1 MTTDMTRKKM
11 QDDSSVSDVAAGK
24 PRAAKSAAAKA
35 AVKKSATKAVAT
47 KAVAKTASTK
57 ARAAKSATTKA
68 ATKSA
73 TAKSTKKAA
82 EEKPAAK
89 STTGKTAAKTA
100 ASKTAAT
107 KTTTAKTTAAKTT
120 AKSASKSTAARSAK
134 LKQAA
139 VNEPVVAGVAGAGER
154 AVSAAA
160 ESAPK
165 RGRPRKTASTTA
177 SSDAAAPT
185 ASKSV
190 VATAGGGVPFVESA
204 SPTSAAPAV
213 AAPAA
218 ASPVTANEPFV
229 AQSASPVPAE
239 PFPAKPASPLAVEP
253 SVAKPVSPK
262 SAAEASVAPSGGEL
276 LAERDRASSVV
287 PKQADLFSSAEV
299 PAVPQGDVPV
309 SSTPTD
315 FAETSVDVGERFYS
329 PRRDRNQ
336 GHQGEAAESGA
347 GAFGQ
352 AAAGQTVESDPNG
365 GRGNRGRKLRTPFR
379 RRRGDA
385 AGVAGAD
392 GAPTA
397 SPNEADGRGAER
409 EADQALSYLEHSD
422 RSEQRLG
429 KYLNSDAA
437 MPKLHKVLADAG
449 VGSRREMEDL
459 ITAGRVSVNGEPAHI
474 GQRVSPTDLVRV
486 NGKPIAR
493 PNTRK
498 PPRVILYHKP
508 AGEIVSHDDPGGRA
522 NVFARLPKLRTGK
535 WLSVG
540 RLDLNTE
547 GLLIFT
553 TSGDMANRI
562 MHPRYGT
569 EREYAVRVLGEMDD
583 ATRKSLVEGIQL
595 DDGLAAFGSLD
606 YLGGDGSNR
615 WYRVTL
621 QEGRNR
627 EVRRMFEAVG
637 VTVSRLIRTR
647 FGDLVLPRNLRRGR
661 WDELDSSLVTALMV
675 QLGLLRDDDDAD
687 GGRHARQPRS
697 HDSALPPGF
706 GTMDRNGMN
715 GARIGRRGKLQ
726 GGRPGS
732 AGQVAS
738 SPSDPFGTGLMFTGG
753 YANGHP
759 LGKDGGRGKGGKPGG
774 KHGGQKSGRRGGKG
788 PNVQFGGNTGGGNRD
803 QTGNYGAVQG
813 GGHSTGQD
821 GGYNQGRGKGGG
833 NFSKHGKSRRP
844 NKGAVGEVGAVPG
857 TSGAPGS
864 NAGQRKGPNR
874 PNGKQGGQGGPRGNQ
889 ARNGKSQGNGNGGK
903 GRSQRG
909 PRGDDWQPK
918 SASAHESRLGFL
930 GGGRGRGDR

>member
-1 MTTDMTRKKM
+1 MTTDNTRTKM
-11 QDDSSVSDVAAGK
+11 QDDSTVAGSAADAAPVVAKTRATKSAVSKSAGAKSAGK
-24 PRAAKSAAAKA
+24 TAATKSTATKAGAAKAPAKSAAT
-35 AVKKSATKAVAT
+35 KKSATKVAAVKVALSAEEKASKAEPVVAQSDAKPTAAKAVT
-47 KAVAKTASTK
+47 KAAVV
-57 ARAAKSATTKA
+57 KSA

-73 TAKSTKKAA
+73 KPRVAKPKVDAVSESAA
-82 EEKPAAK
+82 PVADVTE
-89 STTGKTAAKTA
+89 
-100 ASKTAAT
+100 
-107 KTTTAKTTAAKTT
+107 
-120 AKSASKSTAARSAK
+120 
-134 LKQAA
+134 AA
-139 VNEPVVAGVAGAGER
+139 V
-154 AVSAAA
+154 
-160 ESAPK
+160 K
-165 RGRPRKTASTTA
+165 RPRTRKVVSEAVV
-177 SSDAAAPT
+177 DA
-185 ASKSV
+185 
-190 VATAGGGVPFVESA
+190 GGVPAVQKPAPSVALAEVAQPAVVRADAPVAVESVATRAQSPAVRDAVQNSDVVRAAVAVPTESA
-204 SPTSAAPAV
+204 SEKSVDPTERPNRRRGRQASDSQSGARSEPRSQAQSMGSPSGSAPDFSHGSAANP
-213 AAPAA
+213 
-218 ASPVTANEPFV
+218 
-229 AQSASPVPAE
+229 
-239 PFPAKPASPLAVEP
+239 
-253 SVAKPVSPK
+253 
-262 SAAEASVAPSGGEL
+262 
-276 LAERDRASSVV
+276 
-287 PKQADLFSSAEV
+287 
-299 PAVPQGDVPV
+299 
-309 SSTPTD
+309 
-315 FAETSVDVGERFYS
+315 VGEG
-329 PRRDRNQ
+329 DAN
-336 GHQGEAAESGA
+336 AAR
-347 GAFGQ
+347 
-352 AAAGQTVESDPNG
+352 G
-365 GRGNRGRKLRTPFR
+365 GRGRKLRTPFR

-385 AGVAGAD
+385 VGVAGAP
-392 GAPTA
+392 GAVGA
-397 SPNEADGRGAER
+397 ADGVVANVSPEGDNRGAER
-409 EADQALSYLEHSD
+409 EAEQALAYLEHSA

-449 VGSRREMEDL
+449 VGSRREMEEL

-474 GQRVSPTDLVRV
+474 GQRVSPNDLVRV
-486 NGKPIAR
+486 NGRPVAR
-493 PNTRK
+493 PNARK

-522 NVFARLPKLRTGK
+522 NVFTRLPKLRTGK

-606 YLGGDGSNR
+606 YLGGEGSNR

-661 WDELDSSLVTALMV
+661 WEELEANLVTALMV
-675 QLGLLRDDDDAD
+675 QLGLIREDDDAE

-738 SPSDPFGTGLMFTGG
+738 SPSDPFGTGLMITGG

-759 LGKDGGRGKGGKPGG
+759 LGKDGGRGGKPGNGAGRPNGKPGG
-774 KHGGQKSGRRGGKG
+774 PKPAGRRGGKG
-788 PNVQFGGNTGGGNRD
+788 PGAPFGAGPRADGGNGPASGGQG
-803 QTGNYGAVQG
+803 QG
-813 GGHSTGQD
+813 GGYRG
-821 GGYNQGRGKGGG
+821 NQGAGHNPSGGRTGDG
-833 NFSKHGKSRRP
+833 NFNKQGKPRGPRGPASEMAESAS
-844 NKGAVGEVGAVPG
+844 GVPG
-857 TSGAPGS
+857 AP
-864 NAGQRKGPNR
+864 RKGPNR
-874 PNGKQGGQGGPRGNQ
+874 PGGKPAGQGGPRGNQ
-889 ARNGKSQGNGNGGK
+889 GPRNSKPQGAGGNSVNGGGGAGMGGK
-903 GRSQRG
+903 GRPQRG

-918 SASAHESRLGFL
+918 SASAHESRLGVL